1 MLGPLCALLTALTC
15 VSCLAVVTQKPP
27 VLSVSPGQTATLDC
41 NLGGRDDAARWYKQ
55 IPGAVPQ
62 FVLYFYRTHSAP
74 TYGAGFSSSRFT
86 SRAQTNT
93 DYQLIVSSVEVGDSA
108 VYYCNAWDSSAKA
121 HVFGQGTKL
130 IVTATNLPA
139 PSVTLLRPSAEELDK
154 GKATLVCLANKLS
167 VGLADV
173 SWAANGSPVSG
184 GILTSPASPQ
194 TDGTFSLSSLLSVT
208 PAEWSSDRLFSCT
221 VSQGA
226 SSTATQQIKKSDC
239 AQ

>member
-1 MLGPLCALLTALTC
+1 YE
-15 VSCLAVVTQKPP
+15 VVH
-27 VLSVSPGQTATLDC
+27 S
-41 NLGGRDDAARWYKQ
+41 R
-55 IPGAVPQ
+55 
-62 FVLYFYRTHSAP
+62 VLYVITRYHNCHAIP

-108 VYYCNAWDSSAKA
+108 VYYCNTWDNSAKV
-121 HVFGQGTKL
+121 VFGQGTKL

-139 PSVTLLRPSAEELDK
+139 PSVTLLRSSAEELDK